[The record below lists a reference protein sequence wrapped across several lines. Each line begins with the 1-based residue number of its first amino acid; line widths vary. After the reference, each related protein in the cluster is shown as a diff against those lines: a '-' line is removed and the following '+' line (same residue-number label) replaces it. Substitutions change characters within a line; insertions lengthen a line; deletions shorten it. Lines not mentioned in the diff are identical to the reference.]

1 MSPGAVNRGRSHPPQ
16 EANPINTTFTVDP
29 ETITF
34 TEWHDGEEVGSGDGR
49 DIEALRET
57 GELDPAVAALW
68 DAMVSGLSF
77 DEAA

>member
-1 MSPGAVNRGRSHPPQ
+1 MN
-16 EANPINTTFTVDP
+16 ITFTVDP

-34 TEWHDGEEVGSGDGR
+34 SEWQDGEDVGSGDAR
-49 DIEALRET
+49 DIELLRES
-57 GELDPAVAALW
+57 GELDPALAALW